1 MNSKVNGKLSCASKY
16 LDAIA
21 EPSSDLFWRKSHSW
35 LLFVVRFYQF
45 EEARCAAATNMCSIA
60 DCSKKGVKTI
70 GWNKQYVGQMIVQ
83 NWPSRWF
90 KWFKNVSR
98 VCASWRERACPDRTS
113 SQSSLEPHSS
123 ARSCWSPAKKSFATL
138 KPELKEEKQFWVCS
152 FYLVLLLVQE
162 ERVAPLESLE
172 LFLFRKVFICWPRSP
187 FSALTY
193 WRKLSIMA
201 WFFPNI
207 HAYNS
212 QYSDIINLGDKF
224 PTLSS

>member
-113 SQSSLEPHSS
+113 AQSSLEPHSS
-123 ARSCWSPAKKSFATL
+123 ARSCWSPAKNDCETSKQ
-138 KPELKEEKQFWVCS
+138 EEKQFWVCC
-152 FYLVLLLVQE
+152 FYLILLLVQE
-162 ERVAPLESLE
+162 ERVASFESLE
-172 LFLFRKVFICWPRSP
+172 LFLFRKVF
-187 FSALTY
+187 
-193 WRKLSIMA
+193 
-201 WFFPNI
+201 
-207 HAYNS
+207 
-212 QYSDIINLGDKF
+212 
-224 PTLSS
+224 